1 MKRSLA
7 LLTFAILATLVALV
21 PSASIGAAPRPSSYV
36 LPGNAVFPEG
46 VAFQPSTGN
55 FFVSSTTDGSI
66 LRGNVGEPAASQFI
80 AGSGTSFSAIG
91 VKVDDA
97 GRLAVAGG
105 FTGDVSIFDA
115 ATGARIRT
123 FTTGAGGAL
132 NDLAVAKN
140 GDLFVTDSFR
150 PVLWRIPA
158 ADIVPS
164 ATPAPAEAWLNL
176 TGKIPYVADQF
187 NVNGIVATE
196 NGKHLVVAQS
206 FTSELFRID
215 VATKAVTKIDL
226 GGELVSG
233 DGLALLGRTL
243 YAAEPFSGPGRIAKV
258 ALSGDLSTGTVLSRT
273 TDPLFNTPTTIA
285 VANGRLLVVNSQFEE
300 LFGGEPPSL
309 PFTLSSIPLP

>member
-1 MKRSLA
+1 VKRSLA
-7 LLTFAILATLVALV
+7 LLTFAMLATLVALV
-21 PSASIGAAPRPSSYV
+21 PTASVGATPRPSTYD
-36 LPGNAVFPEG
+36 LLGNAVFPEG
-46 VAFQPSTGN
+46 VAYQPSTGN

-66 LRGNVGEPAASQFI
+66 LRGNVMEPAASLFI
-80 AGSGTSFSAIG
+80 AGSDTPFSAIG

-105 FTGDVSIFDA
+105 FTGNVSVFDA
-115 ATGARIRT
+115 ATGAPIRT
-123 FTTGAGGAL
+123 FTTGAGGFL
-132 NDLAVAKN
+132 NDIAVGKN

-150 PVLWRIPA
+150 QVLWRIPA
-158 ADIVPS
+158 DQIVTS
-164 ATPAPAEAWLNL
+164 ATPGTAEAWLDL
-176 TGKIPYVADQF
+176 TGLISYQAGEF
-187 NVNGIVATE
+187 NVNGIVATG

-206 FTSELFRID
+206 FTSELLRID

-273 TDPLFNTPTTIA
+273 TDPSFQTPTTIA
-285 VANGRLLVVNSQFEE
+285 VASGRLLVVNSQFAQ
-300 LFGGEPPSL
+300 LFGGEEPSL
-309 PFTLSSIPLP
+309 PFTLSSIPIP

>member
-7 LLTFAILATLVALV
+7 LLGLATL
-21 PSASIGAAPRPSSYV
+21 ASIVAFVPIASTGATPRPSTYV

-46 VAFQPSTGN
+46 VDYQPSTGD
-55 FFVSSTTDGSI
+55 FFVSSTSDGSI
-66 LRGNVGEPAASQFI
+66 LRGSVAEPAASPFI
-80 AGSGTSFSAIG
+80 AGTGTSFSAIG

-105 FTGDVSIFDA
+105 GTGNVSVFDA
-115 ATGARIRT
+115 ATGDPIRT
-123 FTTGAGGAL
+123 FTSGAGGFL

-158 ADIVPS
+158 GEIVSS
-164 ATPAPAEAWLNL
+164 ATPGTAEPWLDL
-176 TGKIPYVADQF
+176 TGKIPYQAGEF
-187 NVNGIVATE
+187 NVNGIVATG

-215 VATKAVTKIDL
+215 VATQAVSEIDL
-226 GGELVSG
+226 GGEPVSG

-243 YAAEPFSGPGRIAKV
+243 YAAEPFLGQIAKV

-273 TDPLFNTPTTIA
+273 SDASFSTPTTIA
-285 VANGRLLVVNSQFEE
+285 LASGRLLVVNSQFER
-300 LFGGEPPSL
+300 LFGGLDPIL
-309 PFTLSSIPLP
+309 PFTVSSIPIP

>member
-1 MKRSLA
+1 VKRSVA
-7 LLTFAILATLVALV
+7 LLCLVAL
-21 PSASIGAAPRPSSYV
+21 AALGALPIVGAGATPRPSSYV

-46 VAFQPSTGN
+46 VAYRPSTGD

-66 LRGNVGEPAASQFI
+66 LRGNVTESDASLFI
-80 AGSGTSFSAIG
+80 AGSDTPFSAIG

-105 FTGDVSIFDA
+105 GTGNVSVFDA
-115 ATGARIRT
+115 ATGAPIRT
-123 FTTGAGGAL
+123 FTTGAGGFL

-158 ADIVPS
+158 EDIVPS
-164 ATPAPAEAWLNL
+164 ATPGPAEAWLDL
-176 TGKIPYVADQF
+176 TGEIPYVANQF

-196 NGKHLVVAQS
+196 NGRRLVVAQS

-215 VATKAVTKIDL
+215 VATKAVTRIDL
-226 GGELVSG
+226 GGEAVAG

-243 YAAEPFSGPGRIAKV
+243 YAGEPFLHQIAKV
-258 ALSGDLSTGTVLSRT
+258 ALSGDLSSGTVLSRT
-273 TDPLFNTPTTIA
+273 TDPSFLTPTTIA
-285 VANGRLLVVNSQFEE
+285 VASGRLLVVNSQFER
-300 LFGGEPPSL
+300 LFGGQPPIL
-309 PFTLSSIPLP
+309 PFTISSIPLP

>member
-7 LLTFAILATLVALV
+7 LLTFAMLATLVALV
-21 PSASIGAAPRPSSYV
+21 PTAGVGAAPRPSTYT
-36 LPGNAVFPEG
+36 LPGSAVFPEG
-46 VAFQPSTGN
+46 VAYQASTGN

-66 LRGNVGEPAASQFI
+66 LRGNVMEAAATPFI
-80 AGSGTSFSAIG
+80 TGGGTQFSAIG

-105 FTGDVSIFDA
+105 GTGNVSVFHA
-115 ATGARIRT
+115 ATGAPIRT
-123 FTTGAGGAL
+123 FTTGTGGFL

-140 GDLFVTDSFR
+140 GDLFVSDSFR
-150 PVLWRIPA
+150 PMLWRIPA
-158 ADIVPS
+158 AAIVPS
-164 ATPAPAEAWLNL
+164 ATPVAAQAWLDL
-176 TGKIPYVADQF
+176 TGKIAYEPGEF

-196 NGKHLVVAQS
+196 NGKHLVLAQS

-215 VATKAVTKIDL
+215 VATQAVTKIDL

-273 TDPLFNTPTTIA
+273 TDPSFHTPTTIA
-285 VANGRLLVVNSQFEE
+285 VASGRLLVVNSQFAQ
-300 LFGGEPPSL
+300 LFGGEEPSL
-309 PFTLSSIPLP
+309 PFTLSSIPIP